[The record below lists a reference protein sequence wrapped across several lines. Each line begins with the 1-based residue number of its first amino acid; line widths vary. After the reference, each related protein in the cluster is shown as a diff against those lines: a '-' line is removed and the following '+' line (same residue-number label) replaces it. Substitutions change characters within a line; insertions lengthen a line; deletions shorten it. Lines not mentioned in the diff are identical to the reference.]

1 MTGARFVTVAIAG
14 RAVDRRPPRAAG
26 VPGGVSEPGS
36 ALAVEFATSSG
47 VCLVV
52 AHADA
57 GPEPWAVDEHLVVD
71 VDASRHSGGL
81 EAPEGGG
88 GALAGPAVWLDQA
101 DVLVGSRPRAP
112 EEAVRDLLGLRSPD
126 RGCLLAAVALSGAPV
141 ADAVGGS
148 GGSGGWIVTD
158 GGRLRLIGCRAEAC
172 GIVHPAGR
180 CACQRADWSL
190 FPSCLHGW
198 IVAGHALTDL
208 EYAVAAH
215 PGR

>member
-1 MTGARFVTVAIAG
+1 MTGARFVTVAVAR
-14 RAVDRRPPRAAG
+14 RAVGRRFPGAAR
-26 VPGGVSEPGS
+26 VPGGSSGPGS

-71 VDASRHSGGL
+71 VDASRHVAGLGAPESGGRVPA
-81 EAPEGGG
+81 AP
-88 GALAGPAVWLDQA
+88 ARWLDQA

-112 EEAVRDLLGLRSPD
+112 EEAVRHLVGLRSPN
-126 RGCLLAAVALSGAPV
+126 RGCLLAAVALAGAPV
-141 ADAVGGS
+141 ADAAGGS
-148 GGSGGWIVTD
+148 GGTDGWIVTD
-158 GGRLRLIGCRAEAC
+158 GRRLRLIACRAEAC
-172 GIVHPAGR
+172 GIVHPADR
-180 CACQRADWSL
+180 RACPPADWSL

-208 EYAVAAH
+208 EYAVVVH

>member
-1 MTGARFVTVAIAG
+1 MTGARFVTVAVAR
-14 RAVDRRPPRAAG
+14 RAVGRRPPGAARI
-26 VPGGVSEPGS
+26 PGGGSGSGS
-36 ALAVEFATSSG
+36 ALAVEFAASSG

-71 VDASRHSGGL
+71 VDASRHFAGL
-81 EAPEGGG
+81 EAPESDGGV
-88 GALAGPAVWLDQA
+88 LAAPARWLDQA

-112 EEAVRDLLGLRSPD
+112 EEAVRDLVGLRSPD
-126 RGCLLAAVALSGAPV
+126 RGCLLAAVALASAPV

-148 GGSGGWIVTD
+148 GGSDGWIVTD
-158 GGRLRLIGCRAEAC
+158 GRRLRLIGCRAEAC
-172 GIVHPAGR
+172 GIVHPADR
-180 CACQRADWSL
+180 RACPRADRSL

-208 EYAVAAH
+208 EYAVVVH